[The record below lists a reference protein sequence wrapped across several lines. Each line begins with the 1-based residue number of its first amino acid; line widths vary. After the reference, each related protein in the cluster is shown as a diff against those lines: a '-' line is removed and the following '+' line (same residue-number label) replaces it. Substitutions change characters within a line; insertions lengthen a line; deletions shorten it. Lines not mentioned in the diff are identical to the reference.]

1 MQRAA
6 YPDVM
11 YRVLAET
18 VVLAH
23 FGFVLFVILGGLL
36 ALKWRRIAWVHVPA
50 AVWGVVV
57 EFSGWVCP
65 LTPLEGWLRA
75 KAGGEIYAGG
85 FVERY
90 IVPVL
95 YPPLLTRSLQWVLGA
110 AALVV
115 NGLIYWRVYRA
126 RI

>member
-1 MQRAA
+1 
-6 YPDVM
+6 M
-11 YRVLAET
+11 YRVLAEA

-23 FGFVLFVILGGLL
+23 FAFVLFVAMGGLL
-36 ALKWRRIAWVHVPA
+36 VLKWRRIAWVHVPA

-65 LTPLEGWLRA
+65 LTPLEVCLRA
-75 KAGGEIYAGG
+75 KAGGDVYAGG
-85 FVERY
+85 FVEHY

-95 YPPLLTRSLQWVLGA
+95 YPALLSRNLQWALGA

-115 NGLIYWRVYRA
+115 NGFIYWRVCRA
-126 RI
+126 RV